1 MSQQEAMAKIEEAG
15 RDYDQKERRDA
26 HYYGGFYGGKHRA
39 KLQAKRQRQK
49 DIDEQEDR
57 RR

>member
-1 MSQQEAMAKIEEAG
+1 MSQQEAMAKIEKGG

-26 HYYGGFYGGKHRA
+26 HYYGAFHGGKHRA
-39 KLQAKRQRQK
+39 KLKEKRQWQK